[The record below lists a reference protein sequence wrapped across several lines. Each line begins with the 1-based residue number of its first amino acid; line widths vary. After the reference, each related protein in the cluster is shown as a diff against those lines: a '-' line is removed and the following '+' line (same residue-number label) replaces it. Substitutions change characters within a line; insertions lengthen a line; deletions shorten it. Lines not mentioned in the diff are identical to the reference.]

1 MIAYLQGTI
10 KYSDDRSMIVVCGSV
25 GYEVV
30 VPEYI
35 LLESKIGDNIEL
47 YTYQQI
53 SSRDDTID
61 LFGFKLQEEL
71 RLFKQLISVS
81 GVGPRSAVGVLSV
94 AKLTDIKTTISRSD
108 PGLLQKV
115 AGIGKKTAERIV
127 MELKDKMEFSDDTVT
142 GSDSVS
148 STDSEVYEA
157 LEQLGYKTQDIRII
171 LKNIPPDLKTSEDKI
186 KAALKLSGK

>member
-1 MIAYLQGTI
+1 
-10 KYSDDRSMIVVCGSV
+10 MIVVCGSV